1 MKGMKLNW
9 LPLGFVLSYHLLLI
23 ALAPFAFG
31 QLNAAAWLGFLIT
44 YVIGGLAITA
54 GYHRLYAH
62 NSYQA
67 HPAFEWAVLI
77 LSTLAF
83 QWSALMWSH
92 DHRLHHNHVDTDKD
106 PYSVK
111 KGFWHAHVLWLFT
124 YRRDFQPQIVNDL
137 LKNRRVVLQDRHY
150 LLLAIVVNAAVL
162 GIASLF
168 MPLLAALW
176 AVILLR
182 IFAIHHC
189 TWFIN
194 SLAHT
199 WGAHTYARELSA
211 VDNAIVAFLT
221 FGEGYHN
228 YHHAFATDYRNGIRW
243 YHFDPTK
250 WLVWTAARLGLAS
263 KLRTM
268 QRVRI
273 QKALLSKD
281 KKLFID
287 RLSHEADELA
297 DDLLARIEQL
307 SASFESNATALART
321 LRDLRSASKNQRH
334 LMRIEIRR
342 LRRELRATWKAW
354 VSLTRWASNRY
365 SIQA

>member
-1 MKGMKLNW
+1 MQAKQLNW
-9 LPLGFVLSYHLLLI
+9 LPLGFVLSYHVLLI
-23 ALAPFAFG
+23 ALLPFVIG
-31 QLNAAAWLGFLIT
+31 ELNAAAWAGFLLT
-44 YVIGGLAITA
+44 YVLGGLTITA

-62 NSYQA
+62 NAYQA
-67 HPAFEWAVLI
+67 HPVFEWAVLI

-111 KGFWHAHVLWLFT
+111 KGFWHAHMLWLFT
-124 YRRDFQPQIVNDL
+124 YKRQFQPQIVNDL
-137 LKNRRVVLQDRHY
+137 LKNRRVVLQDRYY

-162 GIASLF
+162 GIACLF
-168 MPLLAALW
+168 MHPLAALW

-250 WLVWTAARLGLAS
+250 WLVWTAARIGLAS
-263 KLRTM
+263 KLRTI
-268 QRVRI
+268 QQVRI
-273 QKALLSKD
+273 QKTLVQKDKQLFMERLSKESD
-281 KKLFID
+281 
-287 RLSHEADELA
+287 ALA
-297 DDLLARIEQL
+297 LDLRARIEEL
-307 SASFESNATALART
+307 SAKFESNATALSRT
-321 LRDLRSASKNQRH
+321 LRDLRSASEHQRN
-334 LMRIEIRR
+334 LLRIEIRR

-354 VSLTRWASNRY
+354 VSLTRWAANRY
-365 SIQA
+365 AIHA